1 MPEVVNVTNLRGEL
15 LNTVD
20 KISRTGKI
28 IITKDANPVAVLLD
42 IKEYEKKYF
51 PDTARLPALMVL
63 GARKCL
69 NSTAFET
76 IKTINAVCKKHYSK
90 VIYVYSNATKKYLSN
105 FKSADLRAVYNKKNN
120 LPIITSLKCGIT
132 ALSPSDR
139 YFIVVFLS
147 QPQDKKTLIL
157 MSKTVVKNGDKIVI
171 LRKNKYPVHPIAFSV
186 KYKTVLIKT
195 RKELGIP
202 HIIKKFKNKIR
213 YVDI

>member
-20 KISRTGKI
+20 KISRFGKI
-28 IITKDANPVAVLLD
+28 IITKDAKPVAVLLD

-51 PDTARLPALMVL
+51 PDACRLPALMVL
-63 GARKCL
+63 GARKCFDIA
-69 NSTAFET
+69 AFET
-76 IKTINAVCKKHYSK
+76 IKKINAVCIKHFSK
-90 VIYVYSNATKKYLSN
+90 IIYVYSNTTKKYIAN
-105 FKSADLRAVYNKKNN
+105 FKTADLRAVYNKKGN

-147 QPQDKKTLIL
+147 HPQDEKTLIL
-157 MSKTVVKNGDKIVI
+157 MSKSVVETGNKIVI
-171 LRKNKYPVHPIAFSV
+171 LRKNEEPVHPIAFPS
-186 KYKTVLIKT
+186 KYKTVMIET

-202 HIIKKFKNKIR
+202 YIIKKFKNEIR
-213 YVDI
+213 YVNI